1 MAWTMVADEAAL
13 LAAGRL
19 VVRVEGRQILLV
31 ATNQGLFATANR
43 CPHEG
48 YPLSEGTLAGC
59 MLTCNWHNWK
69 FDLASGETLVG
80 GDTLRRY
87 PMRIEAG
94 QVWLDPADPPVA
106 AQRTALLDGLV
117 QALGDRDQ
125 QRQLREAARLDR
137 LGVDPLDA
145 VRTALAWAHERLEYG
160 TTHAFAAIPDWLR
173 LQADPDLPADARL
186 MALGEILGHIG
197 DDVAGAEARFRFA
210 TEVSAWDAARFQD
223 AIERE
228 DEPAAVALLR
238 GALALPAWP
247 ADLPGALVAAAL
259 EHYADFG
266 HSLIYT
272 TQALRLIDRL
282 GPGVVEPVLLA
293 LVRALVYA
301 QREDL
306 LPEFRDYRQR
316 CRSWWQPGDRFL
328 ALASDP
334 PPPLHALALRRT
346 SAKQA
351 MAIVGAWAPIHPP
364 EAIFAIL
371 TETVAWQLLHAD
383 APFLDSVDQKLSENV
398 GWLDFTHGLT
408 FAAAG
413 LDAVRIDAS
422 LWPALLLQL
431 ACFVGRN
438 SRYVDPDL
446 ATGEWGV
453 GAVRPFLADAS
464 LRVVN
469 HGQGR
474 FVLSA
479 HLAKTLFAAVEL
491 AEAVPAVAPT
501 LLAATNRFLEAPL
514 RGRNPRRAA
523 RQMLAFVA
531 EE

>member
-1 MAWTMVADEAAL
+1 MAWIDVAGTAAV

-31 ATNQGLFATANR
+31 STEQGLFATANR

-59 MLTCNWHNWK
+59 TLTCNWHNWK

-80 GDTLRRY
+80 GDRLTRY
-87 PMRIEAG
+87 PLRVEAG
-94 QVWLDPADPPVA
+94 RIWLDLAEIPLAERRA
-106 AQRTALLDGLV
+106 AVLSGLV
-117 QALGDRDQ
+117 QALEDRDQ

-137 LGVDPLDA
+137 LGADPVDA
-145 VRTALAWAHERLEYG
+145 VRTAVVWAHERLEYG
-160 TTHAFAAIPDWLR
+160 MTHAFAAIPDWLR
-173 LQADPDLPADARL
+173 LQADPTLPADARL

-197 DDVAGAEARFRFA
+197 DDVAGAPARFRFA
-210 TEVSAWDAARFQD
+210 TEAAAWDAAGFQ
-223 AIERE
+223 AAVERE
-228 DEPAAVALLR
+228 DEATAVALLR
-238 GALALPAWP
+238 GALALPTAP
-247 ADLPGALVAAAL
+247 PDFTATLFAAAL

-266 HSLIYT
+266 HALIYT

-282 GPGVVEPVLLA
+282 GPDAALPVLLA

-306 LPEFRDYRQR
+306 LPEFRDYRR
-316 CRSWWQPGDRFL
+316 RLDAWWQSGDQPVSLDAR
-328 ALASDP
+328 
-334 PPPLHALALRRT
+334 ALRRT
-346 SAKQA
+346 GAKQA
-351 MAIVGAWAPIHPP
+351 MAIVATWAPVHPP
-364 EAIFAIL
+364 ATIFAVL
-371 TETVAWQLLHAD
+371 VGAAAWQLLHAD

-413 LDAVRIDAS
+413 LDAVAVDPS

-438 SRYVDPDL
+438 SRYVDPER
-446 ATGEWGV
+446 ATEDWQV
-453 GAVRPFLADAS
+453 TVIQPFLADMTQ
-464 LRVVN
+464 RVID

-474 FVLSA
+474 FIFSA
-479 HLAKTLFAAVEL
+479 HLIKTLFAAVEL
-491 AEAVPAVAPT
+491 AEAVPAAAPT
-501 LLAATNRFLEAPL
+501 VLAAANRFLQAPL
-514 RGRNPRRAA
+514 RGRNPRRTA

-531 EE
+531 DE

>member
-1 MAWTMVADEAAL
+1 MAWFDVADTAAL
-13 LAAGRL
+13 NAAGRL

-31 ATNQGLFATANR
+31 VTGQGLFATANR

-59 MLTCNWHNWK
+59 TLTCNWHNWK

-80 GDTLRRY
+80 GDRLRHY
-87 PMRIEAG
+87 PLRVEAG
-94 QVWLDPADPPVA
+94 RVWLDLTDPPVETRRA
-106 AQRTALLDGLV
+106 ALLDGLV
-117 QALGDRDQ
+117 QALDDRDQ
-125 QRQLREAARLDR
+125 QRQLREAARLVR
-137 LGVDPLDA
+137 LGVDPVDA
-145 VRTALAWAHERLEYG
+145 VRTALAWAHERLEFG
-160 TTHAFAAIPDWLR
+160 TTHAFAAAPDWLR
-173 LQADPDLPADARL
+173 LHADPQLPADARL

-197 DDVAGAEARFRFA
+197 DDVAGAEARFGFVPD
-210 TEVSAWDAARFQD
+210 VSAWDAARFQE

-228 DEPAAVALLR
+228 DEATAVGLLR
-238 GALALPAWP
+238 GALALPAVP
-247 ADLPGALVAAAL
+247 PDFTVALFAAAL
-259 EHYADFG
+259 DHYADFG

-282 GPGVVEPVLLA
+282 GPASAEPVLLA

-306 LPEFRDYRQR
+306 LPEFRDYRR
-316 CRSWWQPGDRFL
+316 RRDAWWQSGEPSV
-328 ALASDP
+328 ALD
-334 PPPLHALALRRT
+334 ALALRRT

-351 MAIVGAWAPIHPP
+351 MAVVAAWAPIHPP
-364 EAIFAIL
+364 EAIFAVL
-371 TETVAWQLLHAD
+371 VEAAAWQLLHAD
-383 APFLDSVDQKLSENV
+383 APFLDSPDQKLSENI

-413 LDAVRIDAS
+413 LDAVKIDPS
-422 LWPALLLQL
+422 LWPGLLLQL

-438 SRYVDPDL
+438 SRYVDPEL
-446 ATGEWGV
+446 ATEEWRV
-453 GAVRPFLADAS
+453 AAVQPFLADAI
-464 LRVVN
+464 LRVIN

-474 FVLSA
+474 FIFSA

-491 AEAVPAVAPT
+491 AEAVPATALT
-501 LLAATNRFLEAPL
+501 ILAATNRFLQAPL
-514 RGRNPRRAA
+514 RGRNPRRTA